1 LHLCYLG
8 IDDGYFDVSFKRSN
22 TKYRTVLVGAVVCG
36 KEFTDL
42 YLDFVT
48 VDGLDATSSS
58 YRIIDKAK
66 YFYNLDAVLL
76 DGVTYAGFNIVNP
89 KKLYMLTLIP
99 TIVVFR
105 HKLDLEKIRIALEK
119 HFLDHRY
126 RYNVIEETY
135 TKSFDIFLEHIPT
148 IIRIYPVGIRIDRA
162 KEIILKLCNVF
173 ADPYPLRIA
182 DRIASLLGRI
192 VVKKFLNKLAV
203 H

>member
-48 VDGLDATSSS
+48 
-58 YRIIDKAK
+58 IDKAK